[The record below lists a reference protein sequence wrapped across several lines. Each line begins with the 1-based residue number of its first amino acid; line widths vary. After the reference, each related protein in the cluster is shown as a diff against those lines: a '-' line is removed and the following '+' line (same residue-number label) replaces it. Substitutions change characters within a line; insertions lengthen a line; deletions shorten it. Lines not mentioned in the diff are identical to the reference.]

1 MNENIVNSIK
11 ALPPLP
17 ETTVEI
23 YRLCSVEDTSL
34 VEVVEAVKKDPSA
47 VATLLKFA
55 NSAIYGARNVKI
67 VDRAVGMF
75 GKAVTKSF
83 LVNDSVM
90 KSFTIDLSPYGMST
104 EDFSD
109 VAQKRNK
116 LVTSWYSSI
125 DRSMLDI
132 LATTAQVGNVGQIVL
147 AKELKDSGKD
157 LEFQDAIEDDD
168 VYELEDEIIG
178 HSTVEVSA
186 AILDHWKLDPL
197 ISNSIKYSQNR
208 ELISQAP
215 EDVKPYAIAN
225 FIIFHALDNTGKS
238 SEGAMD
244 DVYDLLHEYNLN
256 EDEFIELLAE
266 VKSES

>member
-23 YRLCSVEDTSL
+23 YRLCSAEETSL

-55 NSAIYGARNVKI
+55 NSAIYGSRNVKI

-83 LVNDSVM
+83 LVNDSIM
-90 KSFTIDLSPYGMST
+90 KSFKIDLNPYDLNT
-104 EDFSD
+104 EEFSLIS
-109 VAQKRNK
+109 QKRNK
-116 LVTSWYSSI
+116 LMTSWYASI
-125 DRSMLDI
+125 DRSMLDV
-132 LATTAQVGNVGQIVL
+132 LATTSQVGNVGQIVL
-147 AKELKDSGKD
+147 AKELIDSGKD
-157 LEFQDAIEDDD
+157 EEFQEALESDD
-168 VYELEDEIIG
+168 VYELEEEIVG
-178 HSTVEVSA
+178 HSSIEVSA
-186 AILDHWKLDPL
+186 AILNHWKLDNL
-197 ISNSIKYSQNR
+197 ITESIKYSQSL
-208 ELISQAP
+208 EMISSAP
-215 EDVKPYAIAN
+215 EDIKPYAVAN
-225 FIIFHALDNTGKS
+225 FIVYHALDVTGRS

-256 EDEFIELLAE
+256 EDEFIELLSE
-266 VKSES
+266 VKSEN